1 VTSLAEQAR
10 PPLSCRQVARLL
22 QAYLDGELRDAR
34 AVLVADHLD
43 ACLRCGLEAGTYRWL
58 IAQLAGLTPG
68 DDTLQLDRL
77 RAFANALVDEPA

>member
-1 VTSLAEQAR
+1 VTILTEQSR
-10 PPLSCRQVARLL
+10 EPLSCRQVARLL

-58 IAQLAGLTPG
+58 MAQLAGLAPS
-68 DDTLQLDRL
+68 DDTRQLDRL
-77 RAFANALVDEPA
+77 REFANALVDEPA